1 MVDQELIEQ
10 VTRLPVSQRLELIE
24 LLTRSLRSDIPS
36 ETVERAERAELL
48 DASRDQSADQPSPQE
63 RAAALTRLF
72 GALSDDRR
80 PPTDEEWKEDYINYL
95 TRKYE

>member
-1 MVDQELIEQ
+1 MVDRELIER
-10 VTRLPVSQRLELIE
+10 VIRLPVAERLELIE
-24 LLTRSLRSDIPS
+24 LLTHSLRSAIPS
-36 ETVERAERAELL
+36 ESAGRTEGAELVH
-48 DASRDQSADQPSPQE
+48 ASRSQSADQPSPSE

-80 PPTDEEWKEDYINYL
+80 PPTDAEWKEDYINYL

>member
-1 MVDQELIEQ
+1 MVDHELIER
-10 VTRLPVSQRLELIE
+10 VTRLPISQRLGLIE

-36 ETVERAERAELL
+36 ESAGRTEGAELVN
-48 DASRDQSADQPSPQE
+48 ASRGQSADQPSLSE

-72 GALSDDRR
+72 GALSDDPR
-80 PPTDEEWKEDYINYL
+80 PPTDEEWKEDHINYL